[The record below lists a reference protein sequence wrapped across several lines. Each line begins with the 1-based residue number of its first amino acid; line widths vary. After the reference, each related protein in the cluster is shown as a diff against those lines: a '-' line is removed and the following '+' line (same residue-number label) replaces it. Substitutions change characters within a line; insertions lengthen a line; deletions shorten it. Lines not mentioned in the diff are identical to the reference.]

1 MTNSRP
7 SFRGARSANPESREA
22 GTAGGSGFRVRTF
35 GAPRND
41 GVSFAI
47 AVIVGLALTCTA
59 ASAETKIR
67 VGKAQPN
74 QFAFVPA
81 DIGVDSGIFKKHGL
95 DVEISAFG
103 GDAKMMQA
111 LAADGIDI
119 ALGGGPAFATIVK
132 GSPMKAVAALA
143 NAPNTIMLVVLKDG
157 PIKSADDLK
166 DKKVSVSTAGS
177 LTYWLTMQL
186 SRSKGWGTDGIKI
199 TPLGAAAAQIAALKT
214 HQVDGVTTDSVTV
227 YNLVEQGSGH
237 ILVKFGDSVK
247 DFHVHVIYAS
257 DKLIAGNPEGLKAFL
272 AGWMETIGFMRDNK
286 AKAID
291 MAAQRSGVSKA
302 VATEGYNDTM
312 PIFSTTGHFEKKAL
326 DVLAASFVDTKLLPE
341 KPDMS
346 KLLTEAYLPK

>member
-1 MTNSRP
+1 MTSKGLRP
-7 SFRGARSANPESREA
+7 VAITLAAVA
-22 GTAGGSGFRVRTF
+22 GLVLACGPAG
-35 GAPRND
+35 
-41 GVSFAI
+41 
-47 AVIVGLALTCTA
+47 
-59 ASAETKIR
+59 AETKMR

-81 DIGVDSGIFKKHGL
+81 DIGVEAGLFKKRGL
-95 DVEISAFG
+95 DVEVSAFG

-132 GSPMKAVAALA
+132 GTPMKAVAALA
-143 NAPNTIMLVVLKDG
+143 NAPNTIMMVVLKDG
-157 PIKSADDLK
+157 PIKTADDLK

-199 TPLGAAAAQIAALKT
+199 VPLGAAAAQIAALKT
-214 HQVDGVTTDSVTV
+214 KQVDGVTTDSVTV
-227 YNLVEQGSGH
+227 YNIVEEGSGR
-237 ILVKFGDSVK
+237 ILVKFGDSMK

-257 DKLIAGNPEGLKAFL
+257 DKLIRSNPDGLKAFL
-272 AGWMETIGFMRDNK
+272 AGWMETIRFMRDNK
-286 AKAID
+286 DKAIG
-291 MAAQRSGVSKA
+291 MAARITGVSKA

-312 PIFSTTGHFEKKAL
+312 PILSTTGHFEPKAL
-326 DVLAASFVDTKLLPE
+326 DVLATSFVDIKLLPD

>member
-1 MTNSRP
+1 MTP
-7 SFRGARSANPESREA
+7 AKFRAIALAAALDLALACGSAN
-22 GTAGGSGFRVRTF
+22 
-35 GAPRND
+35 
-41 GVSFAI
+41 
-47 AVIVGLALTCTA
+47 
-59 ASAETKIR
+59 AETKLR

-81 DIGVDSGIFKKHGL
+81 DIGVESGIFKQRGL
-95 DVEISAFG
+95 DVEISSFG

-143 NAPNTIMLVVLKDG
+143 DAPNTIMLVVLKDG
-157 PIKSADDLK
+157 PIKTVDDLR

-186 SRSKGWGTDGIKI
+186 SRSKGWGNDGIKI

-214 HQVDGVTTDSVTV
+214 KQVDGVTTDSVTV
-227 YNLVEQGSGH
+227 YNIVEEGSGR

-257 DKLIAGNPEGLKAFL
+257 DKLIASNPEALKAFL
-272 AGWMETIGFMRDNK
+272 AGWMETIRFMRDNK
-286 AKAID
+286 SKTID
-291 MAAQRSGVSKA
+291 IAAQRTGVSKA
-302 VATEGYNDTM
+302 VAAEGYNDTM
-312 PIFSTTGHFEKKAL
+312 PIFNATGRFEPKAL
-326 DVLAASFVDTKLLPE
+326 DTLAASFVDTKLLPA

>member
-1 MTNSRP
+1 MN
-7 SFRGARSANPESREA
+7 
-22 GTAGGSGFRVRTF
+22 GSKL
-35 GAPRND
+35 
-41 GVSFAI
+41 
-47 AVIVGLALTCTA
+47 GLALLA
-59 ASAETKIR
+59 ASLMLASGAAQADTKLRI
-67 VGKAQPN
+67 GKAQPN

-81 DIGVDSGIFKKHGL
+81 DIGIDSGILKKHGI
-95 DVEISAFG
+95 DAEISAFG

-119 ALGGGPAFATIVK
+119 ALGGGPAFAAVAK
-132 GSPMKAVAALA
+132 GNPMKAVAALA

-157 PIKSADDLK
+157 PIKTAADLK

-177 LTYWLTMQL
+177 LTFWLTMQL
-186 SRSKGWGTDGIKI
+186 SRAQGWGNDGIKI

-214 HQVDGVTTDSVTV
+214 HQIDGVTTDSVTV
-227 YNLVEQGSGH
+227 YKLVEEGSGR

-257 DKLIAGNPEGLKAFL
+257 NKLIQSNPDALKAFL
-272 AGWMETIGFMRDNK
+272 AGWMETIRFMKDNK
-286 AKAID
+286 DKTIEWAAKD
-291 MAAQRSGVSKA
+291 TGVSKA

-312 PIFSTTGHFEKKAL
+312 PIFSTTGHFEPKAL
-326 DVLAASFVDTKLLPE
+326 DVLATSFVDTKLLPA

>member
-1 MTNSRP
+1 MTSKGLRP
-7 SFRGARSANPESREA
+7 AALALAAVAGLMLAC
-22 GTAGGSGFRVRTF
+22 GTAG
-35 GAPRND
+35 
-41 GVSFAI
+41 
-47 AVIVGLALTCTA
+47 
-59 ASAETKIR
+59 AETKLR

-81 DIGVDSGIFKKHGL
+81 DIGVDAGIFKKRGL
-95 DVEISAFG
+95 DVEVSAFG

-132 GSPMKAVAALA
+132 GAPMKAVAALA
-143 NAPNTIMLVVLKDG
+143 NAPNTIMMVVLKDG
-157 PIKSADDLK
+157 PIKTADDLK

-199 TPLGAAAAQIAALKT
+199 VPLGAAAAQIAALKT
-214 HQVDGVTTDSVTV
+214 KQVDGVTTDSVTV
-227 YNLVEQGSGH
+227 YNIVEEGSGR

-257 DKLIAGNPEGLKAFL
+257 DKLIQSNPDGLKAFL
-272 AGWMETIGFMRDNK
+272 AGWMETIRFMRDNK

-291 MAAQRSGVSKA
+291 MAAQKTGVSKA

-312 PIFSTTGHFEKKAL
+312 PILSTTGHFEPKAL
-326 DVLAASFVDTKLLPE
+326 DVLATSFVDTKLLPD

>member
-1 MTNSRP
+1 
-7 SFRGARSANPESREA
+7 
-22 GTAGGSGFRVRTF
+22 
-35 GAPRND
+35 
-41 GVSFAI
+41 
-47 AVIVGLALTCTA
+47 LALVIAAASLLMTVS
-59 ASAETKIR
+59 ASAETKLR

-157 PIKSADDLK
+157 PIKTADDLK

-227 YNLVEQGSGH
+227 YNLVEQGSGR

-257 DKLIAGNPEGLKAFL
+257 NKLIAGNPDGLKAFL

-291 MAAQRSGVSKA
+291 MAAERTGVSKA
-302 VATEGYNDTM
+302 VAAEGYDDTM

-326 DVLAASFVDTKLLPE
+326 DVLASSFVDTKLLPE

>member
-1 MTNSRP
+1 MTFMKSRLI
-7 SFRGARSANPESREA
+7 ALAAAA
-22 GTAGGSGFRVRTF
+22 G
-35 GAPRND
+35 
-41 GVSFAI
+41 
-47 AVIVGLALTCTA
+47 LMLTCGA
-59 ASAETKIR
+59 AGAETKLR

-81 DIGVDSGIFKKHGL
+81 DIGVEAGIFKKRGL
-95 DVEISAFG
+95 DIEISSFG
-103 GDAKMMQA
+103 GDARMMQA

-132 GSPMKAVAALA
+132 GTPMKAVAALA
-143 NAPNTIMLVVLKDG
+143 NAPNTIMLMVLKNG
-157 PIKSADDLK
+157 PIKTTDDLK

-186 SRSKGWGTDGIKI
+186 SRSKGWGNDGIRI
-199 TPLGAAAAQIAALKT
+199 VPLGAAAAQVAALKT
-214 HQVDGVTTDSVTV
+214 NQVDGVTTDSVTV
-227 YNLVEQGSGH
+227 YNLVEEGSAR

-257 DKLIAGNPEGLKAFL
+257 DKLIQSNPEGLKAFL
-272 AGWMETIGFMRDNK
+272 AGWMETIRFMRDNK
-286 AKAID
+286 DKAIAI
-291 MAAQRSGVSKA
+291 AAEKTGVSKA

-312 PIFSTTGHFEKKAL
+312 PILSTTGRFEPKAL
-326 DVLAASFVDTKLLPE
+326 DVLAASFVETKLLPD

>member
-1 MTNSRP
+1 VPTGYRP
-7 SFRGARSANPESREA
+7 FAFALAAVA
-22 GTAGGSGFRVRTF
+22 GLMLAGST
-35 GAPRND
+35 
-41 GVSFAI
+41 
-47 AVIVGLALTCTA
+47 
-59 ASAETKIR
+59 ASADTKLR

-81 DIGVDSGIFKKHGL
+81 DIGVDSGIFKNRGL

-132 GSPMKAVAALA
+132 GAPMKAVAALA

-214 HQVDGVTTDSVTV
+214 KQVDGVTTDSVTV
-227 YNLVEQGSGH
+227 YNLVEEGSGR
-237 ILVKFGDSVK
+237 ILVKFGYSVK

-257 DKLIAGNPEGLKAFL
+257 NKLIQSNPEGLKAFL
-272 AGWMETIGFMRDNK
+272 AGWMETIRFMRDNK
-286 AKAID
+286 AKAIE
-291 MAAQRSGVSKA
+291 MAAQRTGVSKT

-312 PIFSTTGHFEKKAL
+312 PILSTTGHFEPKAL
-326 DVLAASFVDTKLLPE
+326 DVLATSFVDTKLLPS
-341 KPDMS
+341 KPDIS

>member
-1 MTNSRP
+1 MR
-7 SFRGARSANPESREA
+7 
-22 GTAGGSGFRVRTF
+22 GSGFRARRF
-35 GAPRND
+35 AAPRND
-41 GVSFAI
+41 AAVFAF
-47 AVIVGLALTCTA
+47 ALAMSLALPCVP
-59 ASAETKIR
+59 ASAETKLR

-81 DIGVDSGIFKKHGL
+81 DIGVETGIFKKRGV

-103 GDAKMMQA
+103 GDARMMQA

-143 NAPNTIMLVVLKDG
+143 NAPNTIMMVVLKGG
-157 PIKSADDLK
+157 PIKTADDLR

-186 SRSKGWGTDGIKI
+186 SRAKGWGTEGIRI
-199 TPLGAAAAQIAALKT
+199 VPLGAAAAQIAALKT
-214 HQVDGVTTDSVTV
+214 RQVDGVTTDSVTV
-227 YNLVEQGSGH
+227 YNIVEEGSGR

-272 AGWMETIGFMRDNK
+272 AGWMESIRFMRDNK
-286 AKAID
+286 DRAIAL
-291 MAAQRSGVSKA
+291 AAEKTGVSKA

-312 PIFSTTGHFEKKAL
+312 PIFNTTGRFEPKAL
-326 DVLAASFVDTKLLPE
+326 DVLAQSFVDTKLLPD
-341 KPDMS
+341 KPDMT

>member
-1 MTNSRP
+1 M
-7 SFRGARSANPESREA
+7 
-22 GTAGGSGFRVRTF
+22 
-35 GAPRND
+35 
-41 GVSFAI
+41 
-47 AVIVGLALTCTA
+47 GLALTCGA
-59 ASAETKIR
+59 AAAETKLR

-81 DIGVDSGIFKKHGL
+81 DIGVETGIFKKRGV

-103 GDAKMMQA
+103 GDARMMQA

-119 ALGGGPAFATIVK
+119 ALGGGPAFAAIVK
-132 GSPMKAVAALA
+132 GAPMKAVAALA
-143 NAPNTIMLVVLKDG
+143 DAPNTIMMVVLKDG
-157 PIKSADDLK
+157 PIKTADDLK

-177 LTYWLTMQL
+177 LTYWLTMQV
-186 SRSKGWGTDGIKI
+186 SRSKGWGNDGIKI
-199 TPLGAAAAQIAALKT
+199 VPLGAAAAQIAALKT
-214 HQVDGVTTDSVTV
+214 RQVDGVTTDSVTV
-227 YNLVEQGSGH
+227 YNIVEEGSGR

-257 DKLIAGNPEGLKAFL
+257 DKLIASNPEGLKAFL
-272 AGWMETIGFMRDNK
+272 AGWMETIRFMRDSK

-291 MAAQRSGVSKA
+291 MAAQRTGVSKT

-312 PIFSTTGHFEKKAL
+312 PIFNTTGRFEPKAL

>member
-1 MTNSRP
+1 MTFAHSRLIP
-7 SFRGARSANPESREA
+7 LVAAALMLACGAA
-22 GTAGGSGFRVRTF
+22 G
-35 GAPRND
+35 
-41 GVSFAI
+41 
-47 AVIVGLALTCTA
+47 
-59 ASAETKIR
+59 AETKLR

-81 DIGVDSGIFKKHGL
+81 DIGVEAGIFKKHGL
-95 DVEISAFG
+95 DVEISSFG

-111 LAADGIDI
+111 LTADGIDI

-132 GSPMKAVAALA
+132 GTPMKAVAALA
-143 NAPNTIMLVVLKDG
+143 NAPNTIMLMVLKNG
-157 PIKSADDLK
+157 PIKTTDDLK

-186 SRSKGWGTDGIKI
+186 SRSKGWGNDGIKI
-199 TPLGAAAAQIAALKT
+199 VPLGAAAAQVAALKT
-214 HQVDGVTTDSVTV
+214 NQVDGVTTDSVTV
-227 YNLVEQGSGH
+227 YNLVEEGSAR
-237 ILVKFGDSVK
+237 ILAKFGDSVK

-257 DKLIAGNPEGLKAFL
+257 DKLIQSNPEGLKAFL
-272 AGWMETIGFMRDNK
+272 AGWMETIRFMRDNK

-291 MAAQRSGVSKA
+291 MAAQKTGVSKA

-312 PIFSTTGHFEKKAL
+312 PILSTTGHFEAKAL
-326 DVLAASFVDTKLLPE
+326 DVLATSFVDTKLLPE

>member
-1 MTNSRP
+1 MSWKNSLP
-7 SFRGARSANPESREA
+7 SFRDGAQRRVRNPEQH
-22 GTAGGSGFRVRTF
+22 TVGGSGFRAHVLRACPGMT
-35 GAPRND
+35 
-41 GVSFAI
+41 V
-47 AVIVGLALTCTA
+47 AVTALLLLTLP

-81 DIGVDSGIFKKHGL
+81 DIGAEAGIYKKHGIDL
-95 DVEISAFG
+95 EISSFG

-132 GSPMKAVAALA
+132 GSPMKAVAAMA
-143 NAPNTIMLVVLKDG
+143 NAPNTIMMVVLKDG

-186 SRSKGWGTDGIKI
+186 SRAKGWGNDGIKI
-199 TPLGAAAAQIAALKT
+199 TPLGAAAAQVAALKT

-227 YNLVEQGSGH
+227 YNLVEQGSGR

-257 DKLIAGNPEGLKAFL
+257 DKLIAGNPDGLKAFL
-272 AGWMETIGFMRDNK
+272 AGWMETIRFMRDNK
-286 AKAID
+286 DKAIAI
-291 MAAQRSGVSKA
+291 AAQATGVSKA
-302 VATEGYNDTM
+302 VATEGYHDTM
-312 PIFSTTGHFEKKAL
+312 PIFNTTGRFETKAL
-326 DVLAASFVDTKLLPE
+326 DVLAGSFVDTKLLPA
-341 KPDMS
+341 KPDMT